1 MELFVQFFSIIE
13 QSKLNEKGELE
24 QWDKVLL

>member
-13 QSKLNEKGELE
+13 QSKLKEAGELE

>member
-13 QSKLNEKGELE
+13 QSKFEEVRELE

>member
-1 MELFVQFFSIIE
+1 MELFVQFFSITE
-13 QSKLNEKGELE
+13 QPKLKEVGELE